1 MLITQPQGGPLEVDW
16 ESPITAGLSA
26 AHVLGYAKRFDA
38 VRRVATSATGTKTNT
53 VAGGLTSGFGAA
65 LGVGA
70 SDRVPTPY
78 NKALTSRSTF
88 FAGVRNGAGGGN
100 LGRIYDKTSGS
111 AGQFLYWSN
120 TAILLQYGYF
130 LGGSEQIVQI
140 PGTGTTCAVGVPF
153 TVLVTHNVVG
163 TSQTINAWVNGN
175 QVLTNATATGTM
187 NDAAATVLSIGN
199 RADGIR
205 GWDGSIECGFVW
217 DRILTA
223 DEAKALHAAR
233 YQIFVDEDEEDEIL
247 FAPAVVGTTTGAL
260 AWAEQDDAC
269 SITGTR
275 GNAATLGWVE
285 SSDGCAATATL
296 TNGAT
301 IGWAEADDATA
312 IAASVLSS
320 TSISL
325 GWVETDDVL
334 AMTGAVLV
342 EASGALSWAEQ
353 DDATA
358 IAAQTA
364 APAGHGFE
372 MVSMEPTW
380 KRAIRLRHEAKQV
393 DLSRKKRKRAELIEK
408 LAAKEVMS
416 VKPDAQIETR
426 IKSLLA
432 EWVDLAPKLELKPV
446 AQVPAEDAYQAFMA
460 RVAEHVRRLEDEDD
474 EHAAEMLLLM

>member
-1 MLITQPQGGPLEVDW
+1 MLLTQPQGGPLEVDW
-16 ESPITAGLSA
+16 ESPITAVLSA
-26 AHVLGYAKRFDA
+26 AHVLGHAKRFDA
-38 VRRVATSATGTKTNT
+38 VRRAVTVATGTKTNT

-223 DEAKALHAAR
+223 DEARALHAAR
-233 YQIFVDEDEEDEIL
+233 YQIFVDEDDEEELYRATAAGADTAINPVAGSATITGQAPTVSQSANQAIAPSAGSL
-247 FAPAVVGTTTGAL
+247 AITGYAPTVAQSAHQSIAPAVGSI
-260 AWAEQDDAC
+260 
-269 SITGTR
+269 SITGYAPSVTQSVAGSISPTTAAIAITGYAPTVTR
-275 GNAATLGWVE
+275 TANQALTPAVKTLAITGYAPSITQGPLSVTPNFYGATTMRANSVYGQGAV
-285 SSDGCAATATL
+285 TAT
-296 TNGAT
+296 NYGAALMRST
-301 IGWAEADDATA
+301 PVYS
-312 IAASVLSS
+312 ASVMIS
-320 TSISL
+320 TIN
-325 GWVETDDVL
+325 
-334 AMTGAVLV
+334 
-342 EASGALSWAEQ
+342 
-353 DDATA
+353 
-358 IAAQTA
+358 QTA
-364 APAGHGFE
+364 N
-372 MVSMEPTW
+372 
-380 KRAIRLRHEAKQV
+380 L
-393 DLSRKKRKRAELIEK
+393 
-408 LAAKEVMS
+408 
-416 VKPDAQIETR
+416 
-426 IKSLLA
+426 
-432 EWVDLAPKLELKPV
+432 
-446 AQVPAEDAYQAFMA
+446 
-460 RVAEHVRRLEDEDD
+460 
-474 EHAAEMLLLM
+474 

>member
-1 MLITQPQGGPLEVDW
+1 MLLTQPQGGPLEVDW
-16 ESPITAGLSA
+16 ENPITAVLSA
-26 AHVLGYAKRFDA
+26 AYVLGHAKRFDA
-38 VRRVATSATGTKTNT
+38 VRRAVTVATGTKTVT
-53 VAGGLTSGFGAA
+53 VAGALTSGFGAA

-88 FAGVRNGAGGGN
+88 FAGVRNGPGGGG

-233 YQIFVDEDEEDEIL
+233 YQLFIDEDEEDEIL

-285 SSDGCAATATL
+285 PSDSCAATATL
-296 TNGAT
+296 TSA
-301 IGWAEADDATA
+301 AA
-312 IAASVLSS
+312 I
-320 TSISL
+320 

-342 EASGALSWAEQ
+342 VASGALSWAEQ

-358 IAAQTA
+358 ITAQTA

-380 KRAIRLRHEAKQV
+380 KRALRLRHEAKQV